1 MADIVS
7 AKKRSQMMAA
17 IKGKN
22 TKPEL
27 LVRRALH
34 HRGFR
39 FRLHVRDLPGR
50 PDIVLPRYKTAIFVN
65 GCFWHGHTCKYF
77 KLPATNSEFWRD
89 KIRANQERDA
99 LKTKQL
105 IDLGYNVL
113 SIWECQT
120 RAGPDLFDA
129 LIDIVAD
136 DLRRD
141 ELMD

>member
-7 AKKRSQMMAA
+7 AKKRSQMMGA
-17 IKGKN
+17 IKGKD

-27 LVRRALH
+27 MVRSALH
-34 HRGFR
+34 QRGFR

-50 PDIVLPRYKTAIFVN
+50 PDIVLPRYKAAIFVN

-77 KLPATNSEFWRD
+77 KLPGTNTEFWRK
-89 KIRANQERDA
+89 KISANQERDA

-105 IDLGYNVL
+105 REMGYNVL
-113 SIWECQT
+113 SIWECQS
-120 RAGPDLFDA
+120 RAGPDSFDA

-136 DLRRD
+136 ELRRD
-141 ELMD
+141 ALKK

>member
-7 AKKRSQMMAA
+7 AEKRSQMMAG

-39 FRLHVRDLPGR
+39 FRLHKRELPGR
-50 PDIVLPRYKTAIFVN
+50 PDIVLPRYKAAIFVN

-77 KLPATNSEFWRD
+77 KLPATNTEFWRD
-89 KIRANQERDA
+89 KIGANQERDE

-105 IDLGYNVL
+105 INLGYTVL
-113 SIWECQT
+113 RIWECQT
-120 RAGPDLFDA
+120 RAGSESFDA
-129 LIDIVAD
+129 LIDIVAAN
-136 DLRRD
+136 LRRD
-141 ELMD
+141 ELRD